1 MSCSVGVEVGPESEA
16 LAAEV
21 ALVRRRAV
29 ADPVGSFIL
38 VGVRFLQEDD
48 KDTKARLATNRAPG

>member
-1 MSCSVGVEVGPESEA
+1 VGVEVGPESEA

-29 ADPVGSFIL
+29 AHPVGSFIL